1 MVTMPLPV
9 DGARLKG
16 RGLAEGERERS
27 QPPALRAP
35 SFQRKEGEA
44 VKTIYSLPVEGG
56 CLKGRGLAEDERE
69 RSQPPA
75 LRATSFQRKEGEVV
89 KNHLPLSVE
98 GESQANESKA
108 F

>member
-1 MVTMPLPV
+1 M
-9 DGARLKG
+9 
-16 RGLAEGERERS
+16 
-27 QPPALRAP
+27 
-35 SFQRKEGEA
+35 
-44 VKTIYSLPVEGG
+44 KTIYSLPVEGG
-56 CLKGRGLAEDERE
+56 CPKGRGLAEDERE

-89 KNHLPLSVE
+89 KNHLPLPVE